1 MSKSFPVLE
10 SKRLL
15 LRQIVATDQEAV
27 FKGLSDPE
35 VIKYYGVSFD
45 SLEATEEQMIWF
57 SELENTKAGV
67 WWAICTKDDNQFLGA
82 AGINDFDKK
91 KRKAEIG
98 FWLYPKNWGQGY
110 VFEALSLILEQ
121 VFNNMELDKLEAFV
135 ETKNTASVKTL
146 KKLGFYLETT
156 LLNCELKNGIPIS
169 LHVFIKKSIDAQ

>member
-15 LRQIVATDQEAV
+15 LRQIIATDQEAV

-35 VIKYYGVSFD
+35 VIKYYGVSFE

-82 AGINDFDKK
+82 AGINDLIKNES
-91 KRKAEIG
+91 KAEIG
-98 FWLYPKNWGQGY
+98 FWLYPENWGQGY
-110 VFEALSLILEQ
+110 VFEALSMILVQ
-121 VFNNMELDKLEAFV
+121 VFNNMNINKLEAFV
-135 ETKNTASVKTL
+135 ETKNTASAKVL
-146 KKLGFYLETT
+146 KRLGFYLETI
-156 LLNCELKNGIPIS
+156 LLNSELKNGIPIS
-169 LHVFIKKSIDAQ
+169 LNVFVKNKY